1 LRQEYTLVTT
11 IPNAK
16 DPRLTIRTMVRQ
28 DIAQAL
34 DWAAAEG
41 WNPGIHDAA
50 CFQAAD
56 PAGFFLAEV
65 DGESAGC
72 IAAVSHDE
80 SFGWLGLFIV
90 RPEFRGRG
98 IGLALWNAGLAHLG
112 GRTVGLDGVES
123 QQANY
128 AKSGFRTAHRDI
140 RYESVG
146 GGASPS
152 GLVELSAIPFAEV
165 LAYDRGV
172 SPAAR
177 PEFLR
182 RWVNAPDT
190 AALGVLRAGRLAGFG
205 VMRPC
210 RRGHRIGPLFGD
222 DEQIAEDLFGA
233 LSARATE
240 SPVCLDVPEANPA
253 AVQLA
258 RRHGMREV
266 FATARMYSRQ
276 IPHLPLERIF
286 GVTSME
292 VG

>member
-1 LRQEYTLVTT
+1 MGPDDLAV
-11 IPNAK
+11 
-16 DPRLTIRTMVRQ
+16 
-28 DIAQAL
+28 AL

-56 PAGFFLAEV
+56 PDGFFLAEAG
-65 DGESAGC
+65 GEPVGC
-72 IAAVSHDE
+72 IAAAAHDG
-80 SFGWLGLFIV
+80 SFGWLGLFLV

-98 IGLALWNAGLAHLG
+98 IGLALWNAGLAHLED
-112 GRTVGLDGVES
+112 RTVGLDGVEA

-128 AKSGFRTAHRDI
+128 AKSGFRPAHRDV
-140 RYESVG
+140 RYEGVG
-146 GGASPS
+146 GGASPP
-152 GLVELSAIPFAEV
+152 GVVELSAVPFAEV

-182 RWVNAPDT
+182 RWINAPDT
-190 AALGVLRAGRLAGFG
+190 AALGVRRAGRLVGFG

-210 RRGHRIGPLFGD
+210 RRGHRVGPLLGD
-222 DEQIAEDLFGA
+222 DEQIAEDLFGS
-233 LSARATE
+233 LSARAAG
-240 SPVCLDVPEANPA
+240 SPVYLDVPEANPA
-253 AVQLA
+253 AVRLA

-266 FATARMYSRQ
+266 FTTARMYRGQ
-276 IPHLPLERIF
+276 VPELTLERVF